1 MYLGKGTNAVENPVQ
16 LGGQKSLNYI
26 YILIKS
32 SEKINK
38 THKRESYIIRTAQRY
53 TAQAMC
59 GGRKKIYCLEAN
71 LRH

>member
-1 MYLGKGTNAVENPVQ
+1 MYVGKGTNVLGNPVQ
-16 LGGQKSLNYI
+16 LGGQKSLNYK

-53 TAQAMC
+53 TAQAMY
-59 GGRKKIYCLEAN
+59 GGKKEN
-71 LRH
+71 LLP